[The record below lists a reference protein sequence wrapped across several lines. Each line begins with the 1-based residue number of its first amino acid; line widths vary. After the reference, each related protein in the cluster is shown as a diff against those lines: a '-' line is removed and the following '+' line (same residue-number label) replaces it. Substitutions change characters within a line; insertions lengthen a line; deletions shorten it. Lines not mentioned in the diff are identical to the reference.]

1 ERSGRYQEAVGAG
14 AQRAERRAAFARRLS
29 PEAARHGDQA
39 RLIAYCQRG
48 ARRHAEGSH
57 ARYRLWLE
65 TSAPRSLSRPALL
78 RSQPSLSAGAGAARR
93 WQRAIGRGQS
103 PPARARQIELRDARP
118 ALRRHRRS
126 LRRDVA
132 AASRKS
138 AGAPRR
144 GTNGRD
150 CAAAQQRN
158 TRMSVS
164 AERAP
169 LSRLRIAGR
178 LLVLALLFAG
188 IVAVWL
194 NRAALEPNAIRAAI
208 EAHPAIAPLLFLLLH
223 IVASLLFVPRTLM
236 GLVAGGV
243 FDFWW
248 GLVWAT
254 TGSVL
259 GAIAGFLIA
268 RYVNSGMIDLESLP
282 KLGPVLQRAEAGGW
296 RAVTML
302 RLIPVIPHSFSN
314 YALGL
319 TRLSLGGY
327 ALGSL
332 LGQ

>member
-1 ERSGRYQEAVGAG
+1 
-14 AQRAERRAAFARRLS
+14 
-29 PEAARHGDQA
+29 
-39 RLIAYCQRG
+39 
-48 ARRHAEGSH
+48 
-57 ARYRLWLE
+57 
-65 TSAPRSLSRPALL
+65 
-78 RSQPSLSAGAGAARR
+78 
-93 WQRAIGRGQS
+93 
-103 PPARARQIELRDARP
+103 
-118 ALRRHRRS
+118 
-126 LRRDVA
+126 
-132 AASRKS
+132 
-138 AGAPRR
+138 
-144 GTNGRD
+144 
-150 CAAAQQRN
+150 
-158 TRMSVS
+158 MSVS

-169 LSRLRIAGR
+169 LSRLRLVGR
-178 LLVLALLFAG
+178 LMVLVLLAAG
-188 IVAVWL
+188 MIAVWL
-194 NRAALEPNAIRAAI
+194 NRTALEPNAIRTAI

-248 GLVWAT
+248 GLLWAA

-259 GAIAGFLIA
+259 GAVAGFLIA
-268 RYVNSGMIDLESLP
+268 RYVNSGVIDLESLP

-332 LGQ
+332 LGQLPMTIAYVSFGAAGGRAVAGGQDWLLPAIVGAVALAASILLPRWQKAR